1 MSSRAHSNTRTA
13 GPGRVILA
21 LYVVFVIG
29 TVSRSAAQILTD
41 FDRAPLAYTLS
52 AIAAAIYVVATVA
65 LALPG
70 PRAWLVCVVA
80 ISIELIGVLTVG
92 TWSFVR
98 PAQFPEASVWSHYGQ
113 GYLFIPLVLPIIGL
127 WWLAKTRSPQPQA
140 GVSPR
145 S

>member
-1 MSSRAHSNTRTA
+1 MSERTVTSGRTH

-29 TVSRSAAQILTD
+29 TVSRSTAQILID

-70 PRAWLVCVVA
+70 PRAWLVSVIA
-80 ISIELIGVLTVG
+80 ISTELIGVLAVG
-92 TWSFVR
+92 TWSFLR
-98 PAQFPEASVWSHYGQ
+98 PAQFPEASVWSHFGQ
-113 GYLFIPLVLPIIGL
+113 GYLFIPLVLPVIGL
-127 WWLAKTRSPQPQA
+127 WWLAKTRAPPPQ
-140 GVSPR
+140 R
-145 S
+145 

>member
-1 MSSRAHSNTRTA
+1 MSGSPSAPSKTR

-29 TVSRSAAQILTD
+29 TVSRSVAQILTD

-70 PRAWLVCVVA
+70 PRAWLVSVVA

-92 TWSFVR
+92 TWSVVSPDR
-98 PAQFPEASVWSHYGQ
+98 FPEASVWSHYGQ
-113 GYLFIPLVLPIIGL
+113 GYLFIPLVLPVIGL
-127 WWLAKTRSPQPQA
+127 WWLARTRAPQLQH
-140 GVSPR
+140 
-145 S
+145 

>member
-1 MSSRAHSNTRTA
+1 MSESSAAPTRTQ

-29 TVSRSAAQILTD
+29 TVSRSTAQILTD

-52 AIAAAIYVVATVA
+52 AIAAAIYVIATVA

-70 PRAWLVCVVA
+70 PRAWVVSVVA

-92 TWSFVR
+92 TWSFLTPER
-98 PAQFPEASVWSHYGQ
+98 FPEASVWSHYGQ
-113 GYLFIPLVLPIIGL
+113 GYLFIPLVLPVIGL
-127 WWLAKTRSPQPQA
+127 WWLAKTRERQTQ
-140 GVSPR
+140 R
-145 S
+145 